1 MPQDSNG
8 IIIPTRKLVPVQF
21 LLRKYTDWFIGGPAL
36 GLDGV
41 VENVIVRNADGSI
54 AFQTGPFRNVITNSG
69 LDGAMARR
77 IADCFTHCRVGT
89 GTAPAAVTDTVLQAQ
104 AAATNTYLTGAGNSG
119 TTRPTATRHELLRTY
134 DFALGALN
142 GTFGELGFSWSGVAT
157 EPLFSRVQIA
167 SGGTPTTVTVTPAQ
181 QLRVVYRLGVN
192 FAPAAHT
199 AMTVD
204 IPGWGPTPGVHAIQN
219 TALGAPIVEVATTGA
234 SSPDVHRNNL
244 EAAVIGLDGFVST
257 TSTALATVGEVVS
270 RVNTSAKNRV
280 LAAYTAGSFF
290 RDHHLDFLLGEA
302 NNPALRSCGLGSA
315 TNHSYAVVF
324 DADRP
329 KANTHTL
336 RLTFRIS
343 LARA

>member
-8 IIIPTRKLVPVQF
+8 IIIPKRKLVPVQF

-54 AFQTGPFRNVITNSG
+54 AFQTGPFRNVITDSG

-104 AAATNTYLTGAGNSG
+104 AAATNTYLTGAGNCG

-219 TALGAPIVEVATTGA
+219 TALGFPIAEVTTTGGISTAA
-234 SSPDVHRNNL
+234 SNL
-244 EAAVIGLDGFVST
+244 EVPGAAAIVGFVST
-257 TSTALATVGEVVS
+257 TSTALATVGAVVS
-270 RVNTSAKNRV
+270 RVNTGQKTRV

-302 NNPALRSCGLGSA
+302 NDPALRSCGLG
-315 TNHSYAVVF
+315 TVNDHSYAVVF
-324 DADRP
+324 DANRP
-329 KANTHTL
+329 KADTHTL

-343 LARA
+343 IARA